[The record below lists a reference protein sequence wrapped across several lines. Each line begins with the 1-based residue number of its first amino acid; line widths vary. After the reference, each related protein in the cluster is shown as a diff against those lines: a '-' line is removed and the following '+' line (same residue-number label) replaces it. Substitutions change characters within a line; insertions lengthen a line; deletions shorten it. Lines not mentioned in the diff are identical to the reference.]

1 MKRAMETWEKE
12 RILFKCILQ
21 KDWTHVLQVRDWWRK
36 ALVNTAMN
44 LFLTS
49 RVSNSLTIPRP
60 RNEIYGPQC
69 RGLPPLSTIL
79 FPFGRPVTYINHP
92 KARPALRTL
101 V

>member
-21 KDWTHVLQVRDWWRK
+21 KGWTHVLQVRDWWRK

-60 RNEIYGPQC
+60 GNEISRTAVQ
-69 RGLPPLSTIL
+69 RPPNTVYYSIPL
-79 FPFGRPVTYINHP
+79 RPPSDLY
-92 KARPALRTL
+92 
-101 V
+101 